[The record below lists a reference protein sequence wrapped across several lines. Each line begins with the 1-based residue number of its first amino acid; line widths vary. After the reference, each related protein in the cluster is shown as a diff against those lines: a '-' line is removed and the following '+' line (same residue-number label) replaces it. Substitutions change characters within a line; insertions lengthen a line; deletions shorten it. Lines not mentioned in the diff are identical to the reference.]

1 MITENQ
7 QMINQLM
14 DEGEYAPLYPFVLK
28 SELSEFQKILISLM
42 LNDIRMNGSI
52 TWKHQTYAD
61 KTNTSRT
68 GIRKQFKILT
78 ELKIIIPFE
87 NNKAGSKSNKFAIS
101 FNAISDFKRGN
112 RRTTPG
118 NGETKHKMVT
128 EEPHMVTE
136 EPQHGN
142 GETQHGNGETLHG
155 NGETLHGNRGVH
167 IKKAKETNKQKDK
180 EILNIEPEYNSFVFN
195 VPPKDVPKNEFENWL
210 QEIEL

>member
-1 MITENQ
+1 MDTIYKKYYDKMITENQ

-78 ELKIIIPFE
+78 ELKIIIPYE

-128 EEPHMVTE
+128 EEP
-136 EPQHGN
+136 QHGN
-142 GETQHGNGETLHG
+142 GETQHG

-210 QEIEL
+210 QEIELN